1 MRVSAIANP
10 ALDHLAQAASPSG
23 VVNGKNTAGNN
34 GDFAQTLMDVLKEVN
49 ATQQDSV
56 AKQKAFMTGQPVDYH
71 DLMIA
76 MEKASVALQ
85 LTMEVRNKLLEAYNT
100 VSQMQV

>member
-1 MRVSAIANP
+1 MRVSAVTNP
-10 ALDHLAQAASPSG
+10 ALEQLSQAASPAG
-23 VVNGKNTAGNN
+23 MVDGKTGAGN

-49 ATQQDSV
+49 TTQQDSV

-71 DLMIA
+71 DLMIS